1 MKKKIIKILY
11 RLFAF
16 LSDRTGGF
24 KLFVKYKLILG
35 ALLVVSV
42 PMTTSCEFEFTECY
56 DVVGT
61 EGIEEPT
68 CYDIADTTQVEEPV
82 MIDTTQVVPPADTI
96 NIDST
101 SLENNENTRH

>member
-1 MKKKIIKILY
+1 MKKIGIKILY

-35 ALLVVSV
+35 ALLVVSA
-42 PMTTSCEFEFTECY
+42 PMTTSCDLLGTCY
-56 DVVGT
+56 EPADPP
-61 EGIEEPT
+61 IEEPT
-68 CYDIADTTQVEEPV
+68 CYDPV
-82 MIDTTQVVPPADTI
+82 IVDCYLVIDTTQVVPPADTI

>member
-1 MKKKIIKILY
+1 MKKIGIKILY

-42 PMTTSCEFEFTECY
+42 PMTTSCVECY
-56 DVVGT
+56 DPVVPIDD
-61 EGIEEPT
+61 IEEPT
-68 CYDIADTTQVEEPV
+68 CYDPVPTEPYCYII
-82 MIDTTQVVPPADTI
+82 IDTTQVVPPADTI
-96 NIDST
+96 NIVEDPLTDESDEK
-101 SLENNENTRH
+101 ENH